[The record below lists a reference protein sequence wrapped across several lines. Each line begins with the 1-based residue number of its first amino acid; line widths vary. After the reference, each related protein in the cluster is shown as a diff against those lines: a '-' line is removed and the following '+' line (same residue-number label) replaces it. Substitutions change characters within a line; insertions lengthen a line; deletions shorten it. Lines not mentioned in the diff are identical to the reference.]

1 MNKSVDGK
9 STGQIEPDFSDEII
23 DSATLTHNGI
33 RREKSK

>member
-9 STGQIEPDFSDEII
+9 SIGQFEPDFSDEII

-33 RREKSK
+33 KREQVK